1 MSADQGC
8 NIVDEIEKE
17 INSNSENN
25 TALSVQNT
33 EEPEDFSMDNM
44 SFVDITAV
52 VMEHTEDLFE
62 VTRNQD
68 KFSSDYL
75 KSCKTLIKAI
85 DYLGSAYITK
95 HALIQRKFDTE
106 RIKPLT
112 CQRLQEMAS
121 YHIRKCDAALKENK
135 EKKQDFSFDLY
146 RLLLEMAFISQRLRV
161 TNWKAYEIKC
171 WMKTPHKIAE
181 TAMFFTDSKTQSGSK
196 NNNQPKPYRNVNA
209 YEIQQDVLE
218 AYENKSSD
226 EKIET
231 FDVNFDN
238 SDHSPEIFEPEEP
251 KIISYE
257 GYELENKT
265 GSEQENENSDAMQLI
280 HETAVK
286 YGLTE
291 KEEDML
297 YNASQFEHVMKH
309 FIKKVHDQEFWEQ
322 DPETAS
328 SYQKIL
334 VILDG

>member
-62 VTRNQD
+62 VTRSQD

-75 KSCKTLIKAI
+75 KSCKTLIKAN

-106 RIKPLT
+106 RIKTLT

-171 WMKTPHKIAE
+171 WVKTPHKIAE

-209 YEIQQDVLE
+209 YEIRQDVLNE
-218 AYENKSSD
+218 YQNNSSEN
-226 EKIET
+226 EIET
-231 FDVNFDN
+231 FDVNFDD
-238 SDHSPEIFEPEEP
+238 SDQSTEIVETEKPQ
-251 KIISYE
+251 IISSD
-257 GYELENKT
+257 GYELENQT
-265 GSEQENENSDAMQLI
+265 GFVQEYGNSDPMQLI

-297 YNASQFEHVMKH
+297 YNASQFEHVVKH
-309 FIKKVHDQEFWEQ
+309 FIKKVHDPVFWEQ